1 MRVPLTYSRR
11 MTLLGVLV
19 LSGGATS
26 CGGATDTSGES
37 HVSEMRLQVGGQ
49 LVTVTGTGAVVGE
62 TIVLR
67 VGIPVAVTAV
77 FTDAFE
83 VPNPMVANGDF
94 RLDIEVP
101 NFAIATYTPSGTNG
115 LSGTL
120 LANTTSTGTT
130 VRFSLY
136 HISKQ
141 HIEWGPFEI
150 TIVTVS

>member
-1 MRVPLTYSRR
+1 V
-11 MTLLGVLV
+11 TLLAVLAV
-19 LSGGATS
+19 TGGAAS
-26 CGGATDTSGES
+26 CGGATDADGES

-62 TIVLR
+62 AIVLR
-67 VGIPVAVTAV
+67 IGVPVAVTAV

-83 VPNPMVANGDF
+83 VPNPMVANGDY
-94 RLDIEVP
+94 RLDVEVP
-101 NFAIATYTPSGTNG
+101 NFAIATYTAGGTSS

-120 LANTTSTGTT
+120 VANVTSTGTT

-141 HIEWGPFEI
+141 HIEWGPFEV
-150 TIVTVS
+150 TIVTVN

>member
-1 MRVPLTYSRR
+1 
-11 MTLLGVLV
+11 
-19 LSGGATS
+19 
-26 CGGATDTSGES
+26 
-37 HVSEMRLQVGGQ
+37 MRLQIGGQ

-62 TIVLR
+62 AIVLR

-94 RLDIEVP
+94 RLDVEVP
-101 NFAIATYTPSGTNG
+101 NFAIATYTPGGTSG

-120 LANTTSTGTT
+120 VANVTSTGTT
-130 VRFSLY
+130 VRCSLY

-141 HIEWGPFEI
+141 HIEWGPFDV
-150 TIVTVS
+150 TIVTVN